1 MEQRKQIKDFPKYE
15 VSDLGNIYK
24 TNTEKKI
31 KPFLIN
37 KDLYVNLYGEQR
49 KHLPIKNLVA
59 NAFIEGYNANH
70 KVSHIDGDIYNN
82 KASNLVLKK
91 KSHVVSKR
99 METLIKNRNT
109 VLELYK
115 SGKLIDTYDQV
126 TDLAKVIG
134 IKQSNVYRLID
145 LKPKC
150 ENDFYI
156 KRVKKVK

>member
-1 MEQRKQIKDFPKYE
+1 M
-15 VSDLGNIYK
+15 
-24 TNTEKKI
+24 
-31 KPFLIN
+31 
-37 KDLYVNLYGEQR
+37 
-49 KHLPIKNLVA
+49 VA
-59 NAFIEGYNANH
+59 NAFIEVYNANH

-82 KASNLVLKK
+82 KASNLALEN

-115 SGKLIDTYDQV
+115 SGKLIDTYDKV

>member
-24 TNTEKKI
+24 ANTEKKI

-59 NAFIEGYNANH
+59 DSFLSHYNKDL
-70 KVSHIDGDIYNN
+70 KVSHIDGNIYNN
-82 KASNLVLKK
+82 KALNLTLEKK
-91 KSHVVSKR
+91 NLTVSKR
-99 METLIKNRNT
+99 METLVKNRNT
-109 VLELYK
+109 SLELYK
-115 SGKLIDTYDQV
+115 AGKLIGTYDQV
-126 TDLAKVIG
+126 TDLARVIG
-134 IKQSNVYRLID
+134 IRQSNVYRLID